1 MNEAFA
7 VVVRINLQSGNS
19 RRFSFEFDFKADTRA
34 QVEQCLAEVAETVK
48 RLPRG
53 TQG

>member
-7 VVVRINLQSGNS
+7 VVVRIDLRSGNS
-19 RRFSFEFDFKADTRA
+19 RRLAFDFKADTRA
-34 QVEQCLAEVAETVK
+34 HVEQCLAEVAETVK